1 MPGGRPS
8 KYTVALA
15 DKICESLAF
24 GKSLLKIC
32 DMKGMPTYRSVMR
45 WVIKHEEF
53 CHKYEVARKVQ
64 RERWADEI
72 IDIPDDSRGDVQRAR
87 LRVDSRKWVLARLEP
102 RKYGD
107 KLDVASGGEK
117 LALLLTVI
125 VKPEKTANIIENACM
140 VESWHG
146 RCGGVLGSKVC
157 YL

>member
-8 KYTVALA
+8 QYTVALA
-15 DKICESLAF
+15 DKICELLAF

-53 CHKYEVARKVQ
+53 CHKYEMARKVQ

-72 IDIPDDSRGDVQRAR
+72 IDIPDNSKGDVQRAR

-107 KLDVASGGEK
+107 KLDIASGGEK
-117 LALLLTVI
+117 LAPSLTVI
-125 VKPEKTANIIENACM
+125 VRPEKDDKPD
-140 VESWHG
+140 G
-146 RCGGVLGSKVC
+146 D
-157 YL
+157 